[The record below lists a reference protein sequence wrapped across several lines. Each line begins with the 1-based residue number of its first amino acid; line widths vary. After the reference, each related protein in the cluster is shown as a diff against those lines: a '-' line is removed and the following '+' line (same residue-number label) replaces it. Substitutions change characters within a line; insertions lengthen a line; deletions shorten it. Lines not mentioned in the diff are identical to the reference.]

1 MLIQYRVRPFPHPV
15 RLLAKNPD
23 PGLKSKICKI
33 FRKIIFFRI
42 VQNVA
47 LVVALFVKILQTP
60 KYYNRGITRQLRNLC
75 LRPKNILIFS
85 QQNSCFVYLPQ
96 VGIPSHV
103 LLSPAQ
109 LEGQEE
115 LLEKGETVSLNPNWY
130 SLSTKKKWLTHGW
143 KMIKQR

>member
-1 MLIQYRVRPFPHPV
+1 MSLCSSPTQTSQIFVIALMLIQYRVRPFPHPV

-75 LRPKNILIFS
+75 LRPKNILIFFPTKLLLCLPSTSWDS
-85 QQNSCFVYLPQ
+85 QPCFVEPSA
-96 VGIPSHV
+96 VG
-103 LLSPAQ
+103 
-109 LEGQEE
+109 G
-115 LLEKGETVSLNPNWY
+115 
-130 SLSTKKKWLTHGW
+130 TKRTA
-143 KMIKQR
+143 

>member
-1 MLIQYRVRPFPHPV
+1 MSLCSSPTQTSQIFVIALMLIQYRVRPFPHPV

-75 LRPKNILIFS
+75 LDFF

-103 LLSPAQ
+103 LLSPAR
-109 LEGQEE
+109 LEGQKE
-115 LLEKGETVSLNPNWY
+115 LLEKGETVSLNPN
-130 SLSTKKKWLTHGW
+130 
-143 KMIKQR
+143 